1 MSSKSSGLQGVKQFQ
16 RKLWKSKM
24 TTSKG
29 LRRGLLKAGLA
40 LQRESMKIVPIQTG
54 NLRNSAFT
62 RSGGSG
68 FRTVVSVGYTAKYA
82 LFVHEILDNAHGQ
95 EFNKK
100 HANKIA
106 KAKGPARKVWF
117 NRGINQQAK
126 FLEKPLRE
134 QRDRLRH
141 IVMIEVVKEEI
152 RGL

>member
-1 MSSKSSGLQGVKQFQ
+1 
-16 RKLWKSKM
+16 M
-24 TTSKG
+24 TTAKG

-62 RSGGSG
+62 RSEGSG
-68 FRTVVSVGYTAKYA
+68 FQTVVIVGYTAKYA

-100 HANKIA
+100 HADRISR
-106 KAKGPARKVWF
+106 AKGAARKVWF
-117 NRGINQQAK
+117 NRGIDQQAK

-134 QRDRLRH
+134 QHDRLMH
-141 IVMIEVVKEEI
+141 IVMIEVLKEEI
-152 RGL
+152 SGL